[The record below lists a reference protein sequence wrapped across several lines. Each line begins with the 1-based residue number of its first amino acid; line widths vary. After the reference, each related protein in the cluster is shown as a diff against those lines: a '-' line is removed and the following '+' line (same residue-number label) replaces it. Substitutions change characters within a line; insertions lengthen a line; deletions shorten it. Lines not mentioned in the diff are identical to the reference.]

1 MLEDFKVEQ
10 EVAYSMLVNSIKSGK
25 LSHAYLINSNG
36 NKDGYK
42 FALAFVKAILCSNN
56 YTINNDKCDNCS
68 ICSRIDSHNYP
79 EFKIIESDSLVIKKE
94 QLLELQNEF
103 SRSCI
108 EGNYRIYI
116 IKDCDKMNKQA
127 SNCLLKFLE
136 EPVPGIIAI
145 LLTDNFNKIL
155 STIVSR
161 CQIVTLNNT
170 VSLSTN
176 STLDNFLTFCCNNIE
191 EKNLFLDENG
201 SCDII
206 ENVIDFI
213 DYYEENGLD
222 ILIFMK
228 NMWYNKVKTREEALR
243 AFFLMVMFYY
253 DVLKVK
259 LKLRDYFFCDKV
271 SNIEKIA
278 SKNSIEEIIYKI
290 EIVTYG
296 YEMVR
301 SNLNINLLIDDIVIR
316 LGEYNE
322 YCRS

>member
-1 MLEDFKVEQ
+1 MLEDFKIEQ
-10 EVAYSMLVNSIKSGK
+10 EVAYSMLVNSIKSDK

-36 NKDGYK
+36 NKEGYK
-42 FALAFVKAILCSNN
+42 FALAFVKAILCNNN
-56 YTINNDKCDNCS
+56 YTSSNDRCDNCS
-68 ICSRIDSHNYP
+68 ICNRIDSHNYP
-79 EFKIIESDSLVIKKE
+79 EFKLIESDSLVIKKE
-94 QLLELQNEF
+94 QLLELQSEF
-103 SRSCI
+103 SKSCI

-145 LLTDNFNKIL
+145 LLTDNFNKLL

-161 CQIVTLNNT
+161 CQVITLNNT
-170 VSLSTN
+170 VSLSDS
-176 STLDNFLTFCCNNIE
+176 STLDNFLTFCCSSVE
-191 EKNLFLDENG
+191 EQALFLNEEGN
-201 SCDII
+201 CEIV
-206 ENVIDFI
+206 ETVLDFI
-213 DYYEENGLD
+213 DYYEDNGLD
-222 ILIFMK
+222 IFIFMK

-243 AFFLMVMFYY
+243 AFFLMVRFYY

-259 LKLRDYFFCDKV
+259 LKLHDYFFCDRISKV
-271 SNIEKIA
+271 EKIA
-278 SKNSIEEIIYKI
+278 NTNSVDEIIYKI
-290 EIVTYG
+290 EVVSYG